1 MGIDIEKEIAKCS
14 KCGKCRSVCPVFIE
28 TKTEGMVAR
37 GRVSLAEALFAGD
50 ISGTAKMR
58 RYLWGCLKCL
68 RCADGCPA
76 AVDFGAIIGE
86 ARRRLGKRVGM
97 PWMARVGM
105 RLVTPRRRLFDFS
118 VRAMALAEKVLPRR
132 ARGKVRHL
140 PFMFFDGRG
149 MPEIAHRSVLTS
161 FDEYYGPKDAAR
173 KVALFLGCLVNYA
186 YPEVALAMIKVLNH
200 YGVGVYVPKGQLCC
214 GTPALSL
221 GDEDLAE
228 RLGRANAKAFAGL
241 GVEAIV
247 CGCASGGATLKSE
260 YPRILGRENPLG
272 APPKDFSEYVAPFV
286 TDSKRNTAVS
296 IAWHD
301 PCHLKFVQKIQR
313 QPREILSKVGNF
325 GDFEGADLCCG
336 MGGVFSAF
344 FHDLSM
350 KIAARKTQAIENR
363 APDVLATGCSGC
375 ILQIRDRL
383 SAKGSAVRVMHI
395 AQVLA
400 EAIDADAKG
409 PRREVERR
417 ASEN

>member
-1 MGIDIEKEIAKCS
+1 LGIDIEKEIAKCS

-186 YPEVALAMIKVLNH
+186 YPELALAMIKVLNH
-200 YGVGVYVPKGQLCC
+200 YGVGCTSPRGNCAAARRPFRSAMRTLRKDSGARMRRHSRGSGLRRLCA
-214 GTPALSL
+214 GARPEGRRSNPNTRVSW
-221 GDEDLAE
+221 AE
-228 RLGRANAKAFAGL
+228 RIRL
-241 GVEAIV
+241 
-247 CGCASGGATLKSE
+247 
-260 YPRILGRENPLG
+260 
-272 APPKDFSEYVAPFV
+272 APPRRISP
-286 TDSKRNTAVS
+286 NTS
-296 IAWHD
+296 
-301 PCHLKFVQKIQR
+301 L
-313 QPREILSKVGNF
+313 
-325 GDFEGADLCCG
+325 
-336 MGGVFSAF
+336 
-344 FHDLSM
+344 
-350 KIAARKTQAIENR
+350 
-363 APDVLATGCSGC
+363 
-375 ILQIRDRL
+375 RL
-383 SAKGSAVRVMHI
+383 
-395 AQVLA
+395 
-400 EAIDADAKG
+400 
-409 PRREVERR
+409 
-417 ASEN
+417 